1 MKISERLQSVTQI
14 FLDTAPVIYF
24 VEKNPRYVEV
34 ARVVFN
40 LIDSGSLSAVTSP
53 VTLAECLTL
62 PYRLQ
67 QPEVAK
73 AFIELLVNDESVR
86 FVPLDDRA
94 ASKAAELRAR
104 YNLPLPDSFQIAVA
118 ILSGCDAVLTNDVA
132 WKKVAGINAIV
143 LDEMEAE

>member
-14 FLDTAPVIYF
+14 FLDTAPVIHF

>member
-40 LIDSGSLSAVTSP
+40 LIDSDSLSAVTSP

-73 AFIELLVNDESVR
+73 AFIELLVNDDSVR
-86 FVPLDDRA
+86 FVPLDDQA

-118 ILSGCDAVLTNDVA
+118 ILSGCDAVLTNDAA
-132 WKKVAGINAIV
+132 WKKVAEINAIV
-143 LDEMEAE
+143 LEEVDAE